1 MSKYLYGA
9 SVQGIQEFVFQTNK
23 LKEIIGGSEV
33 VEKICTTI
41 FQETVDK
48 YNEENLIIG
57 AAGNIKYVFD
67 SKTECEALVLKF
79 PKIVMSEAPGITISQ
94 SVVEIDDTK
103 NIFEQIDD
111 LETNLRIQRNKPIVQ
126 HGLGLMITER
136 SRRTGGAAVGWIK
149 EMAVDGS
156 QLQKKN
162 YAEGNSFYNQKS
174 ASNTLMKKM
183 IGSGRILDKKIPF
196 NVGDI
201 VGNKE
206 REWLAI
212 VHADGNNL
220 GKIIL
225 KLVDSLKSDTE
236 NYSLEKG
243 IKILRD
249 FSRKL
254 DKATTKAAAE
264 AYAFIDAEQSGNAK
278 YPLRPVVLS
287 GDDLTVIIK
296 GDLAMSFTKSFL
308 KNFEEETKSVFSN
321 FCKDHGLKDLD
332 LVQSGM
338 SACAGIAY
346 IKPSYPFHYGVHL
359 SEELCKNAKKIGK
372 LINPINTPSCLSFHK
387 VQSSFTEDY
396 KEIIEKE
403 YKTKGP
409 NLNFG
414 PYFLNK
420 QDDYYTID
428 DLQEKAV
435 LIQRKDAPQGPIR
448 NWLTMLRIDTEKAK
462 QDFQRIQNLNKKYTD
477 RLSFSDNSKKRGQE
491 FFTPFFDVL
500 TIASIEKKR

>member
-41 FQETVDK
+41 FQETVGNYK
-48 YNEENLIIG
+48 EENLIVG

-67 SKTECEALVLKF
+67 EKSVCEALVLKF
-79 PKIVMSEAPGITISQ
+79 PKIVMSEAPGITLSQ
-94 SVVEIDDTK
+94 SVVEIDESK
-103 NIFEQIDD
+103 NIFEQIDE
-111 LETNLRIQRNKPIVQ
+111 LEKNLRIQRNKPVVQ

-136 SRRTGGAAVGWIK
+136 SRRTGGAAVGRVK
-149 EMAVDGS
+149 ENVVDGS

-162 YAEGNSFYNQKS
+162 YAEGNSYYNKNS

-183 IGSGRILDKKIPF
+183 VGSGKILDKKIPF

-225 KLVDSLKSDTE
+225 NLVDNLKSDAE
-236 NYSLEKG
+236 NYSLKKS

-249 FSRKL
+249 FSQKL
-254 DKATTKAAAE
+254 DMATAKAAAE
-264 AYAFIDAEQSGNAK
+264 AYASIDKDRPGMGK

-296 GDLAMSFTKSFL
+296 GDLAMSFTKEFL
-308 KNFEEETKSVFSN
+308 RKFEEETQYVFSN
-321 FCKDHGLKDLD
+321 FCGEHGLKKLD
-332 LVQSGM
+332 LIQKGM

-372 LINPINTPSCLSFHK
+372 SLDADNTPSCLSFHK

-414 PYFLNK
+414 PYFLKERN
-420 QDDYYTID
+420 DYYTID

-462 QDFQRIQNLNKKYTD
+462 QDFQRIQNLNKKYAN
-477 RLSFSDNSKKRGQE
+477 RLGFNDNSIKRGEE